1 MMASGGIP
9 RLTISKILNHAESG
23 VTAVY
28 DRHGYDPEKRAALD
42 WWALKLQAILENKD
56 EGKVLAFARA

>member
-1 MMASGGIP
+1 MAVARVTPEVKNGRDGEI
-9 RLTISKILNHAESG
+9 RSG

-42 WWALKLQAILENKD
+42 WWALKLQAILEN
-56 EGKVLAFARA
+56 EGAGKVLAFARG